1 MDKMPIHPCIG
12 CVYYKA
18 CGNTNRT
25 APCYGRVTKS
35 ERLVAEAVAKAGT
48 EITESKRR

>member
-1 MDKMPIHPCIG
+1 MDLKKMPLHPCVG

-35 ERLVAEAVAKAGT
+35 ERRKDG
-48 EITESKRR
+48 KRTAAD

>member
-1 MDKMPIHPCIG
+1 MDGFGNKPVKMPLHPCVG

-35 ERLVAEAVAKAGT
+35 ERNKDG
-48 EITESKRR
+48 KRTAAD

>member
-1 MDKMPIHPCIG
+1 MDGFSGSKTGKMPIHPCVG

-18 CGNTNRT
+18 CGSTNRT

-35 ERLVAEAVAKAGT
+35 ERRKDG
-48 EITESKRR
+48 KRAAAD